1 MKILTK
7 YLGEVEANE
16 EQFIHFQSGI
26 PGFNEETKFI
36 LLELPGNPVF
46 QILQSITTSG
56 LAFVVTNPYHF
67 YHDYAF
73 EMDINV
79 KESLAINSKND
90 VTIYSIVT
98 LRDPFEKS
106 TLNLKAPVIINPAT
120 KQGKQFILNQE
131 AYSTISTLTLTKSPE
146 ARGV

>member
-16 EQFIHFQSGI
+16 DQFIHFQSGI

-131 AYSTISTLTLTKSPE
+131 AYSTISSLTLTKSPE
-146 ARGV
+146 VRGV